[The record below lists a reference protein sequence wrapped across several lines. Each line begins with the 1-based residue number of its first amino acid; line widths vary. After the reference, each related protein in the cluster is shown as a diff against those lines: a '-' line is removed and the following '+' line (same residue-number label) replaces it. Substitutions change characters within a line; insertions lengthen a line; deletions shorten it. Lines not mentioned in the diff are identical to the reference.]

1 MKSSSSPPER
11 GRRSARHTPSRAK
24 RLRSEESEPTASS
37 TKRQRTEERQTP
49 TPSFIHN
56 SNPENGPAFLFND
69 AYQPPPSDLYSY
81 EHCPLPKSDDIRIL
95 TIRPGQGRDSLEC
108 YLNARPL
115 TALDSPGTRADP
127 YEALSYYWGSG
138 DPIEK
143 IRIHVEHT
151 FPAKFWIRENLHS
164 ALTHLRY
171 TDRPR
176 TLWIDAICINQ
187 NDNEEKNSQVSRM
200 SRIYAGADNV
210 CVWLGDETGDSNIA
224 MEFVSRVVN
233 LDDFDRLIVDD
244 KSRAEWAAMSNL
256 MRRDWFNRRWV
267 VQEIAL
273 AKRATVY
280 CGEKDVDWADFA
292 DAVSLFEAVE
302 IESNAINKKFNNPE
316 WSNHMSTFLGEI
328 KFLGATRL
336 VDATS
341 NLFRKGTRGEVLEHL
356 LTLEALVSNLSAFKA
371 SRAHDVVYAV
381 LALAKGVIGIT
392 AAAKDSRQPQHEIED
407 TEEGRRDRKKLSL
420 MKSGLEAFRRPVVK
434 KEFIINYE
442 TPFFEVCKEFLMFA
456 IKTEQSL
463 DIICRPWVPEDSIE
477 EQVKPSWLLTTK
489 QAAYGL
495 RPDGNFDRA
504 HADTL
509 VGPAGL
515 GKRNYSASGPFKVA
529 PAWKLFGTGAKER
542 FMYVEGFVID
552 TVGAKKAYAADG
564 IILHE
569 WLEAGDWSDM
579 SALPPPPLW
588 RTLCADRGPNGSNP
602 PTFYPRACKSA
613 LNQSVKHGHI
623 STERI
628 VHRGKSTVVARFLK
642 RVQEVIWMRRLIK
655 TKGGQGENDLPR
667 LGLAPQLT
675 KKRDLICILYGC
687 SVPVVLRKH
696 CAGESDEHY
705 SFIGECYVHGIMEGE
720 AFDLISVGTEARRS
734 RSKPSSFDRISLA
747 ISTF

>member
-1 MKSSSSPPER
+1 MKGSSSPPER
-11 GRRSARHTPSRAK
+11 ARRSARRTPSRSK
-24 RLRSEESEPTASS
+24 RHRSEESENTDSF
-37 TKRQRTEERQTP
+37 TKRLRTEEPQNSSP
-49 TPSFIHN
+49 GFIHK
-56 SNPENGPAFLFND
+56 SRPEDSLD
-69 AYQPPPSDLYSY
+69 SVYTDMYQPPLNDLYSY
-81 EHCPLPKSDDIRIL
+81 KNCPLPKSDDIRIL
-95 TIRPGQGRDSLEC
+95 IIRQGRAGDPIEC
-108 YLNARPL
+108 YLTRRSL
-115 TALDSPGTRADP
+115 TPSDPPHPRDIP
-127 YEALSYYWGSG
+127 YEALSYHWGSG
-138 DPIEK
+138 DPNEK
-143 IRIHVEHT
+143 IRIYVQDALPAN
-151 FPAKFWIRENLHS
+151 FPVRENLHS
-164 ALTHLRY
+164 ALKQLRY
-171 TDRPR
+171 ADRPR
-176 TLWIDAICINQ
+176 MLWIDAICINQ
-187 NDNEEKNSQVSRM
+187 DDNEEKNSQVSHM

-210 CVWLGDETGDSNIA
+210 CVWLGDEKEESNIA
-224 MEFVSRVVN
+224 MQFISRVVN

-244 KSRAEWAAMSNL
+244 KNKAEWFAMSNL
-256 MRRDWFNRRWV
+256 MKREWFSRRWV

-292 DAVSLFEAVE
+292 DAISLFEAVE
-302 IESNAINKKFNNPE
+302 VENNAINKKFNNAE

-392 AAAKDSRQPQHEIED
+392 AAAKASEHPQHETED
-407 TEEGRRDRKKLSL
+407 TEEGRRALKKLSL
-420 MKSGLEAFRRPVVK
+420 IKSGLEAFKMPVLN
-434 KEFIINYE
+434 KEFIIDYE
-442 TPFFEVCKEFLMFA
+442 TPFFDVCKEFLMFA

-463 DIICRPWVPEDSIE
+463 DIICRPWVPEDSIKE
-477 EQVKPSWLLTTK
+477 KEKPSWLLTTR

-504 HADTL
+504 HADSL

-529 PAWKLFGTGAKER
+529 RKWDLFGTDAKTG

-552 TVGAKKAYAADG
+552 TVGEKKPYAADG

-579 SALPPPPLW
+579 SALPPPPFW

-628 VHRGKSTVVARFLK
+628 VHRGKSSIVARFLR

-655 TKGGQGENDLPR
+655 TEGGDGENDLPR

-696 CAGESDEHY
+696 HEGRPNEHY
-705 SFIGECYVHGIMEGE
+705 TFIGECYVHGIMEGE
-720 AFDLISVGTEARRS
+720 AFDLIKRRN
-734 RSKPSSFDRISLA
+734 RSEKIPKQVFELR
-747 ISTF
+747 

>member
-1 MKSSSSPPER
+1 MKGASSPPER
-11 GRRSARHTPSRAK
+11 ARRSARRTPSRSK
-24 RLRSEESEPTASS
+24 RLRSEESETTDPY
-37 TKRQRTEERQTP
+37 TKRQRTEEHQTP
-49 TPSFIHN
+49 TSSFIHK
-56 SNPENGPAFLFND
+56 SRPEESLD
-69 AYQPPPSDLYSY
+69 SVYTDLYQPPLSDLYSY
-81 EHCPLPKSDDIRIL
+81 KNCPLPKSDDIRIL
-95 TIRPGQGRDSLEC
+95 TICQGRAGDPIEC
-108 YLNARPL
+108 YLTRRSL
-115 TALDSPGTRADP
+115 TPSDPPHPPDIP
-127 YEALSYYWGSG
+127 YEALSYYWGFG
-138 DPIEK
+138 DPTLE
-143 IRIHVEHT
+143 IRIHVEHA
-151 FPAKFWIRENLHS
+151 FPAKFRIRENLHS

-171 TDRPR
+171 TDRHR

-187 NDNEEKNSQVSRM
+187 NDNEEKNSQVSHM

-210 CVWLGDETGDSNIA
+210 CVWLGDEKEDSNIA
-224 MEFVSRVVN
+224 MQFVSRVVN
-233 LDDFDRLIVDD
+233 LDDFDRLIIDD
-244 KSRAEWAAMSNL
+244 KNKTEWFAMSNL
-256 MRRDWFNRRWV
+256 MKRDWFSRRWV

-292 DAVSLFEAVE
+292 DAISLFEAVE
-302 IESNAINKKFNNPE
+302 VENNAINKKFNNAE

-328 KFLGATRL
+328 RFLGATRL

-392 AAAKDSRQPQHEIED
+392 AAAKASEQPQHETED
-407 TEEGRRDRKKLSL
+407 TEEGRRARKKLSL
-420 MKSGLEAFRRPVVK
+420 MKSGLEAFKRPVLK
-434 KEFIINYE
+434 KEFIIDYE
-442 TPFFEVCKEFLMFA
+442 TPFFDVCKEFLMFA

-463 DIICRPWVPEDSIE
+463 DIICRPWVPEDSIN
-477 EQVKPSWLLTTK
+477 EQEKPSWLLTTK

-515 GKRNYSASGPFKVA
+515 GKRNYSASGQFKV
-529 PAWKLFGTGAKER
+529 PRAWELFGTGAKKR

-552 TVGAKKAYAADG
+552 TVGEKKPYAADG

-579 SALPPPPLW
+579 SALPPPPFW

-628 VHRGKSTVVARFLK
+628 VHRGKSSIVARFLR

-655 TKGGQGENDLPR
+655 TEGGKGENDLPR

-696 CAGESDEHY
+696 HANKPDQHY
-705 SFIGECYVHGIMEGE
+705 EFIGECYVHGIMEGE
-720 AFDLISVGTEARRS
+720 AFDLIKQRTESESIPKEVFELR
-734 RSKPSSFDRISLA
+734 
-747 ISTF
+747 